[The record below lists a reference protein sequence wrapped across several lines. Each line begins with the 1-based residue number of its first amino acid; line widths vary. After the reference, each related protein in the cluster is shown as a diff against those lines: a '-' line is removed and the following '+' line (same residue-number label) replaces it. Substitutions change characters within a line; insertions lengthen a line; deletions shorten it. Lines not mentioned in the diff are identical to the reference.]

1 MYDNNVYIDA
11 MRFNDVSTMD
21 CIAMFL
27 HDVEQ
32 RFTDFRFPN
41 FLVNNG
47 TPPLMVNADRKAAAI
62 GKLLKYR

>member
-27 HDVEQ
+27 HDVAQ

-47 TPPLMVNADRKAAAI
+47 TPPLMVNADR
-62 GKLLKYR
+62 